1 MSCSEKVA
9 VEALLY
15 NMRHLNHEMED
26 AFLTIRILCTAFLV
40 LIFTGMIAAAS
51 EHDDL
56 RSLSIEELMEMEVVS
71 STQQSVRLPEA
82 PSTVHVVTGDQI
94 RRWGIRRLSELVDRL
109 IPGAMAIEDSD
120 DQILAFRG
128 VAADNNL
135 KVLLLL
141 NGHDYNSQW
150 NNGPTSEV
158 ELGLMEDI
166 KRVEVLI
173 GPHSA
178 VYGSGALI
186 GVINIIT
193 RTGLDFSGVRVSGN
207 YGSGD
212 YKRGELIAG
221 GQSGTDLNYFVSMG
235 GLASE
240 GYKNNDNEPL
250 NISRFPLSWKFYGN
264 INYKDFELMTRYTRS
279 SRAFYIQKASTTS
292 PSQWTNYDTFFVD
305 GRRTLHLKEH
315 LIGVFNF
322 NYDAIQTQRHDFNSG
337 IKMRGVGESRFSMK
351 FTSFYS
357 GWSGND
363 IVLGAYYRRDEFGD
377 DWAGD
382 NFNLDS
388 IKYVDG
394 TVIGIPSDPYTK
406 RTLTPYGRNVYAFFG
421 QDSVR
426 LSERYSLLLGF
437 RFDRIEAPQIPH
449 PDTFTPRIAFLFKP
463 NSQTVLKAMFTSG
476 LSRQPNAAVVSPD
489 SFAFG
494 APLITAISE
503 PERMYS
509 GELSASYR
517 LRNNADLSLNF
528 FYNSLQNMFGVE
540 RNLPE
545 GAVTRLL
552 AAGRIDYVGFEA
564 VAGWNI
570 TEDLFVRFSHQNVQF
585 GSVTNDVLRILT
597 TPDGMHPR
605 NYPENATKL
614 LADLRIGKGLTLS
627 GNANLVWNQF
637 GTPDPKAF
645 DTTLHTGFYAIVN
658 ATAVWNFT
666 SKTQIILSASNIL
679 NKQLRIPPFDLF
691 AYLPERNFNLTVGYW
706 F

>member
-1 MSCSEKVA
+1 MIFRIMSI
-9 VEALLY
+9 
-15 NMRHLNHEMED
+15 
-26 AFLTIRILCTAFLV
+26 AFLFL
-40 LIFTGMIAAAS
+40 LITGRLAAAG
-51 EHDDL
+51 EHDEL

-109 IPGAMAIEDSD
+109 IPGAMAIEDAD

-158 ELGLMEDI
+158 ELGMMEDI

-193 RTGLDFSGVRVSGN
+193 RTGLDFSGVRVTGN

-221 GQSGTDLNYFVSMG
+221 GQSGADLNYFFSMG
-235 GLASE
+235 GLAAD

-250 NISRFPLSWKFYGN
+250 NIARFPLSWKFYGN
-264 INYKDFELMTRYTRS
+264 INYKDFELMTRFTRS
-279 SRAFYIQKASTTS
+279 SRAFYIQQASTTS
-292 PSQWTNYDTFFVD
+292 PNQWTNYDTFFVD
-305 GRRTLHLKEH
+305 GRRTFHLNEH
-315 LIGVFNF
+315 LTGVLNF

-337 IKMRGVGESRFSMK
+337 IKMRAVGEGRFSLK
-351 FTSFYS
+351 FTSFYT

-363 IVLGAYYRRDEFGD
+363 LLLGAYYRRDEFGD

-382 NFNLDS
+382 NFNLNQSD
-388 IKYVDG
+388 ITYVDG
-394 TVIGIPSDPYTK
+394 SVIGIPSDPYTK

-426 LSERYSLLLGF
+426 LSEKYSLLLGF

-449 PDTFTPRIAFLFKP
+449 PDTFTPRIALIFKP
-463 NSQTVLKAMFTSG
+463 NTQTVLKAMFTSG

-489 SFAFG
+489 PFAFG
-494 APLITAISE
+494 GPITTAVE
-503 PERMYS
+503 KPERMYS

-517 LRNNADLSLNF
+517 PESNVDLSLNF
-528 FYNSLQNMFGVE
+528 FYNSLQNLFGLDPVDK
-540 RNLPE
+540 
-545 GAVTRLL
+545 TRLI

-564 VAGWNI
+564 VAGWNV
-570 TEDLFVRFSHQNVQF
+570 TEELLVRVSHQNVQF
-585 GSVTNDVLRILT
+585 GSVTNDVLHILT
-597 TPDGMHPR
+597 TPDRQHPL
-605 NYPENATKL
+605 NYPENVTKL
-614 LADLRIGKGLTLS
+614 LGDLRIGRDLTLS
-627 GNANLVWNQF
+627 ANASLVWNQF
-637 GTPDPKAF
+637 GKSDRT
-645 DTTLHTGFYAIVN
+645 DTARTLNTGFYSTVN
-658 ATAVWNFT
+658 ATVVWNLAP
-666 SKTQIILSASNIL
+666 KTQVILSASNL
-679 NKQLRIPPFDLF
+679 FNDQRRISPFESI